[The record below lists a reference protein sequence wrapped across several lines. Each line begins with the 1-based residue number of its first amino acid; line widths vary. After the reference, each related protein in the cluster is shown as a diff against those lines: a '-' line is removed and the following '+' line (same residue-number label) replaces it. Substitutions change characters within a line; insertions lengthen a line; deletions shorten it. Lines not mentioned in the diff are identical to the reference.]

1 MFIEFPVYKTNQVKI
16 IWWIF
21 SFQYALHICIPLFD
35 FTQRNA
41 YSERLN
47 FSCIVWLQRRYE
59 DIIECF
65 KRSLKSHYLQNS
77 MSIIES
83 QLPPPPFPEKLKT
96 LISKSRQKIICT
108 PVYKAFMFN
117 DNDSNCLISY
127 IF

>member
-47 FSCIVWLQRRYE
+47 FSCIV
-59 DIIECF
+59 
-65 KRSLKSHYLQNS
+65 
-77 MSIIES
+77 
-83 QLPPPPFPEKLKT
+83 
-96 LISKSRQKIICT
+96 
-108 PVYKAFMFN
+108 
-117 DNDSNCLISY
+117 
-127 IF
+127 